1 MPRVIPNV
9 LTTDSLKAN
18 GEERHPLARRSMCC
32 CLTRAHQQYRLL
44 RAGATDDP
52 VGDISAS
59 TINLDQT
66 DFCIYINLMEIS
78 YDPGKRATTLE
89 ERGLDF
95 VDVPEVFSGPV
106 FELVDDRFDY
116 GEERYITIGML
127 RGRMVVLVWTPRG
140 AARHIISMRKANDRE
155 QTRFQARIG

>member
-1 MPRVIPNV
+1 M
-9 LTTDSLKAN
+9 
-18 GEERHPLARRSMCC
+18 
-32 CLTRAHQQYRLL
+32 TRAGQQYRLL

-95 VDVPEVFSGPV
+95 VDVPEVFSGPA
-106 FELVDDRFDY
+106 FELVDYRFD
-116 GEERYITIGML
+116 
-127 RGRMVVLVWTPRG
+127 
-140 AARHIISMRKANDRE
+140 
-155 QTRFQARIG
+155 